1 MSERQLSASTVQSL
15 SKKLDEF
22 SEVLTTDEHAVLLG
36 LLGLA
41 GSTLEQS
48 HAGMDTEGLTN
59 DKALVIQPAGRLPA
73 LSEGLKGAFGK
84 MPIGDPAGPVSD
96 SVGVGWLCVSW
107 SKDYKESIQDKVI
120 NPGRVAATI
129 PGLRQYR

>member
-1 MSERQLSASTVQSL
+1 MSERQLSGQTVQSL

-22 SEVLTTDEHAVLLG
+22 SEVLTAEEHAVLLG

-73 LSEGLKGAFGK
+73 LSEGLKGAFAK
-84 MPIGDPAGPVSD
+84 LPIVDPVSPVAD

-107 SKDYKESIQDKVI
+107 SKDYKESIQDKVV
-120 NPGRVAATI
+120 NPGRVTATI